1 MLRILLIVYSFCAA
15 NGLLMLAMDRALGFA
30 R

>member
-1 MLRILLIVYSFCAA
+1 MFHILLIVYSFSAA
-15 NGLLMLAMDRALGFA
+15 NGLFMLAMDRALGFA